1 VNDDLTLLHSLLVFG
16 SLHVINDLTMKEIIG
31 IVGAGITGLAT
42 AYVLSS
48 KYTITIIARDLPGDL
63 GTSWASPWY
72 SSTPSLNYLK
82 LTYYS
87 EQELSS
93 TLKLKRPSRS
103 KICKGH
109 ASNSTGILLTRTPQV
124 ALRHTP

>member
-16 SLHVINDLTMKEIIG
+16 SLHIINDLTMKEIIG

-72 SSTPSLNYLK
+72 PLTPSLNYLK

-87 EQELSS
+87 GQELSS

-103 KICKGH
+103 KTCKGH
-109 ASNSTGILLTRTPQV
+109 ASNSTGTLLTRTPQV
-124 ALRHTP
+124 ALRYTP